1 MANSTGLRTETLLD
15 ITITPLSSPEPDLQ
29 RGRKRRR
36 DFSFEVGA
44 GRATIPSGES
54 ATCRG
59 RCRYRSSSR
68 YMEMSSLSRPTSQQR
83 MIAGNRYRNTS
94 ASPSPSRRKLIRIAQ
109 LARDRLRSQ
118 SPSRSRSPYA
128 AAAHAGLGT
137 AQYLAKRRRQ
147 RTQSRSRI
155 HTSVPVGFEMTS
167 HGDEVKIT
175 AVEALMLPRATYKM
189 AVPGGVSRTE
199 KSGEQG

>member
-1 MANSTGLRTETLLD
+1 MANPTELTTETLLGV
-15 ITITPLSSPEPDLQ
+15 ILTPLSSPEPELQ

-44 GRATIPSGES
+44 GRTTIPSES

-83 MIAGNRYRNTS
+83 MMADSHYRNTS

-109 LARDRLRSQ
+109 LARNRLRSR
-118 SPSRSRSPYA
+118 SPSRSRSPCV
-128 AAAHAGLGT
+128 AHAGLGT
-137 AQYLAKRRRQ
+137 AQYFAKRRRP

-155 HTSVPVGFEMTS
+155 HISVPVGFEMTS
-167 HGDEVKIT
+167 HDDQVKIT
-175 AVEALMLPRATYKM
+175 AVEALVPPLATSAI
-189 AVPGGVSRTE
+189 AVPGGVSGAGQ
-199 KSGEQG
+199 SNEQG